1 MELLSLPVF
10 LPFTVEQSRNR
21 LHKSEIIIKGYTNY
35 IYKCMYV
42 CVCVCVYN
50 EDELEL
56 ETLGIFSRF
65 NKLQYIII
73 LIFQADTLWE
83 NFFNTT
89 LHR

>member
-1 MELLSLPVF
+1 MLGYVICEGQGSRAFVF
-10 LPFTVEQSRNR
+10 IFSNVMGMYVR
-21 LHKSEIIIKGYTNY
+21 
-35 IYKCMYV
+35 MYV

-56 ETLGIFSRF
+56 ETH